1 MLLTM
6 SPGTVALLPGRFSTA
21 GTTTLRL
28 TGSCSAATVAIVPIT
43 PAAPHMSNF
52 ISSMAG
58 PGFREMPPES
68 KVTPLPTS
76 TMGFDLPPFL
86 YCMTMSLA
94 GSLVPAVTDSSEC
107 MPRRFMSGSLI
118 TRVVS
123 LPLPFASFC
132 AVRAR

>member
-1 MLLTM
+1 M
-6 SPGTVALLPGRFSTA
+6 SY
-21 GTTTLRL
+21 
-28 TGSCSAATVAIVPIT
+28 
-43 PAAPHMSNF
+43 F

-58 PGFREMPPES
+58 PGFSEIPPES

-86 YCMTMSLA
+86 YCMTISLA

-107 MPRRFMSGSLI
+107 IPSRFMSDSLMM
-118 TRVVS
+118 RVVS